1 MLVLGKDFQDHLN
14 NLQEVLDRFREY
26 NQKLKPKKCVLI
38 RTKAKF
44 LGKIVSGDS
53 VEIDPENISAVKDW
67 PEPTCTREVESFLGF
82 INYHREHIPQLAEM
96 ASPLYALT
104 GKAPFVWT
112 EEYSKSFQ
120 ALKTALHSAE
130 VLAMPQ
136 KEGVFILD
144 TDASD
149 VAVGGQ
155 LSQVQGDKV
164 RPIAFASKRL
174 TPSQRKYCTT
184 RKELLALITFTR
196 QFRHY
201 LLGRRFL
208 IRTDHSSLAW
218 LMRFKDIE
226 GQLARWLEELAQFDM
241 QIVHRK
247 GKEHANADALSR
259 LPDDIPR
266 CNCTVP
272 GPRWRHSRAGV
283 ANIAVEH
290 TSNGRVLKTMWMT

>member
-1 MLVLGKDFQDHLN
+1 
-14 NLQEVLDRFREY
+14 
-26 NQKLKPKKCVLI
+26 
-38 RTKAKF
+38 
-44 LGKIVSGDS
+44 
-53 VEIDPENISAVKDW
+53 
-67 PEPTCTREVESFLGF
+67 
-82 INYHREHIPQLAEM
+82 M

-112 EEYSKSFQ
+112 EEHSKSFQ
-120 ALKTALHSAE
+120 ALKTAVLSAE
-130 VLAMPQ
+130 ALAMSQ

-201 LLGRRFL
+201 LLGRSFL

-266 CNCTVP
+266 CDCYRAGSEVASLP
-272 GPRWRHSRAGV
+272 CGGCKYCSRAHQQWARFEDDV
-283 ANIAVEH
+283 DDVVPLAVVLPRIASEDIPRICKCKEDQD
-290 TSNGRVLKTMWMT
+290 SNWASIILPNKRGEEQQKDPELKVIYSWIKERKKEKNTDHKNWQVYPPQ

>member
-1 MLVLGKDFQDHLN
+1 
-14 NLQEVLDRFREY
+14 
-26 NQKLKPKKCVLI
+26 
-38 RTKAKF
+38 
-44 LGKIVSGDS
+44 
-53 VEIDPENISAVKDW
+53 
-67 PEPTCTREVESFLGF
+67 
-82 INYHREHIPQLAEM
+82 M

-112 EEYSKSFQ
+112 EKHSKSFQ
-120 ALKTALHSAE
+120 ALKTALLSAE

-136 KEGVFILD
+136 KERVFILD

-226 GQLARWLEELAQFDM
+226 GQLARWLQELALFHM

-266 CNCTVP
+266 YDCY
-272 GPRWRHSRAGV
+272 RAGSEV
-283 ANIAVEH
+283 A
-290 TSNGRVLKTMWMT
+290 SLPCGGC